1 MISSSFSLFA
11 KSAAKV
17 LLFFGLTKF
26 LSNFF
31 SKILH
36 FIYKRLIFSVTSFSS
51 SAALCRSLAFI
62 AKSAAKVLLF
72 FGLTKFLSNFFQYFF
87 AFLRKWLIFSITFF
101 SNFAVV
107 SRSLALSAK
116 SGAKVL
122 LFRELTKYFGFF
134 LMSIGILI
142 HQSGKT
148 GHISL
153 TLRARVI
160 NNVRGR
166 TRAREANY
174 SECHKRSLN
183 KTP

>member
-1 MISSSFSLFA
+1 MLFA
-11 KSAAKV
+11 V
-17 LLFFGLTKF
+17 F
-26 LSNFF
+26 
-31 SKILH
+31 
-36 FIYKRLIFSVTSFSS
+36 Y
-51 SAALCRSLAFI
+51 RSLAFI

-72 FGLTKFLSNFFQYFF
+72 FGLTKFLSNFFQHFF

-116 SGAKVL
+116 SDAKVL

-148 GHISL
+148 SHISL
-153 TLRARVI
+153 ILRARVI
-160 NNVRGR
+160 NNVRER

>member
-1 MISSSFSLFA
+1 MYFINGNRDNFEFRILNFELHVFSVSQLSITALLYYIIASISQRSLWFCAHFSFSA
-11 KSAAKV
+11 KS
-17 LLFFGLTKF
+17 G
-26 LSNFF
+26 
-31 SKILH
+31 
-36 FIYKRLIFSVTSFSS
+36 
-51 SAALCRSLAFI
+51 
-62 AKSAAKVLLF
+62 AKVLLF
-72 FGLTKFLSNFFQYFF
+72 FGLTKFLSNFFQYFLH
-87 AFLRKWLIFSITFF
+87 FLRKWLIFSITFF

-116 SGAKVL
+116 SDAKVL

-148 GHISL
+148 SHISL
-153 TLRARVI
+153 ILRARVI
-160 NNVRGR
+160 NNVRER